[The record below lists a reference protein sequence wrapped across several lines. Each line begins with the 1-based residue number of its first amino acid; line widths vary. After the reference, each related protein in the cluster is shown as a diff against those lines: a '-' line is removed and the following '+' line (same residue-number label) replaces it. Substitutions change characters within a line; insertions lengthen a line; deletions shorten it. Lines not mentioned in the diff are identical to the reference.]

1 MKTKLFT
8 TLVLIT
14 LLSSCTTVVDL
25 IDKYKD
31 KIPTPTPTPT
41 PDSGFKN
48 PTIPPNPQGRV
59 QLFSLTY
66 KEYDDTWRPR
76 WPTYFATDL
85 NIGPGSFTLIN
96 GVRLEF
102 RSFDVDEGA
111 KRPSYTVSGKN
122 VVTFPAKCK
131 LYNSDGVKVGEI
143 TVSGPVTESRLP

>member
-59 QLFSLTY
+59 QLFSLT
-66 KEYDDTWRPR
+66 
-76 WPTYFATDL
+76 
-85 NIGPGSFTLIN
+85 
-96 GVRLEF
+96 
-102 RSFDVDEGA
+102 
-111 KRPSYTVSGKN
+111 
-122 VVTFPAKCK
+122 
-131 LYNSDGVKVGEI
+131 
-143 TVSGPVTESRLP
+143 